1 MRIASLENTKIPGED
16 VPFRKGQPARRV
28 YLRCMPLL
36 LTDFWSFTA
45 VFWWVFVLVMGG
57 IAVWF
62 FSMLLRQK
70 RGSQGDLAKQLD
82 IIEHFSKSVFRQNTP
97 EDIVWDIAA
106 SCIEQL
112 GLEDCVIYLKDARRQ
127 VWVQKAAFGP
137 KNVDYRAI
145 HEPIDL
151 GFGQGIVGRVGARGV
166 AEIVHD
172 TSKDPDYVVDD
183 AVRGSEMAV
192 PILCDGEVIG
202 VIDSEHTMPGFFKP
216 FHLKVLQ
223 NVANICGQKV
233 GRSLGEERLAEF
245 ARFFQINPNPVMRL
259 GVEGKVMLANNASR
273 EAFGPDVQEGNRL
286 TPKHALWAS
295 LTEAMQGQ
303 AVARFQVDLEGRA
316 FQVTSSSVDDKP
328 FYHVYA
334 VDVTELEKAR
344 ERAAAAEQHKSEF
357 LSVMSHEIR
366 TPLNAILGLTD
377 VLIQGNVPA
386 EDQSAHLSYM
396 QFAGKHLK
404 GLLTDVLD
412 LERLGSGKAEPKAVK
427 FESRGVLERVA
438 EGFASRAE
446 ATGNTLTMRV
456 ADSVPKILLGDV
468 GWLVQILNNL
478 LANALK
484 FTTAGQVKCEATWD
498 EISGLRLAVRDTGEG
513 IPKADLERIL
523 LPFEQSTK
531 EELRVA
537 NEGVGLG
544 LAITKRLIELQQ
556 GEFQVESTLGEG
568 STFVVLLPLGVPKGD
583 EGWWSP
589 DRGEHGQNG
598 PSQRPKPDA
607 PVLVVDD
614 NELNVLVARRMLENW
629 GYAVEVAS
637 SADEA
642 EAQMTESLPFL
653 VLLDIHMPGRSGDEA
668 ARAWRSSDAP
678 WASLPIIALTADAEA
693 STKQLAQQAGMN
705 DVIVKPFNPA
715 HLRSLVELHA
725 GAGGA

>member
-1 MRIASLENTKIPGED
+1 MGIASLENTKIPGED

-286 TPKHALWAS
+286 TPKHALWAT

-715 HLRSLVELHA
+715 HLRSLVELYA

>member
-1 MRIASLENTKIPGED
+1 
-16 VPFRKGQPARRV
+16 
-28 YLRCMPLL
+28 MPLL
-36 LTDFWSFTA
+36 LTAFSSFTA

-62 FSMLLRQK
+62 FSMLVRQK

-82 IIEHFSKSVFRQNTP
+82 IIEHFSKSVFRKNTP

-127 VWVQKAAFGP
+127 VWVQKAAYGP

-151 GFGQGIVGRVGARGV
+151 GFGQGIVGRVGASGV

-183 AVRGSEMAV
+183 AVRGSELAV

-259 GVEGKVMLANNASR
+259 GLEGKVMLANDASR
-273 EAFGPDVQEGNRL
+273 AAFGPEVQEGERL

-295 LTEAMQGQ
+295 LAEAMQGQ
-303 AVARFQVDLEGRA
+303 TVAHFQVDMDGRA
-316 FQVTSSSVDDKP
+316 YQVTASRVDDKP
-328 FYHVYA
+328 YCHVYA
-334 VDVTELEKAR
+334 VEVTALEQAR

-366 TPLNAILGLTD
+366 TPLNAMLGLTD
-377 VLIQGNVPA
+377 LLVQGNVPV
-386 EDQSAHLSYM
+386 EDQIAHLSCM

-412 LERLGSGKAEPKAVK
+412 LERLGSDKAQPKAVK

-446 ATGNTLTMRV
+446 ATGNTLTIHV
-456 ADSVPKILLGDV
+456 ADSVPKVLLGDV

-484 FTTAGQVKCEATWD
+484 FTTEGEVRCDATWEAT
-498 EISGLRLAVRDTGEG
+498 SGLRLAVRDTGAG

-531 EELRVA
+531 EELRAA

-568 STFVVLLPLGVPKGD
+568 STFVVRLPLGVPEGD

-589 DRGEHGQNG
+589 DQGEHGQTK
-598 PSQRPKPDA
+598 PSKPPKPPKPDA

-614 NELNVLVARRMLENW
+614 NELNVLVARRMLEHW
-629 GYAVEVAS
+629 GYAVLVAS

-642 EAQMTESLPFL
+642 EAQMAKTLPFL
-653 VLLDIHMPGRSGDEA
+653 ILLDVHMPDRSGDEA
-668 ARAWRSSDAP
+668 ARAWRSSDQP
-678 WASLPIIALTADAEA
+678 WASLPIIALTADAEMG
-693 STKQLAQQAGMN
+693 TRERAQRAGMN
-705 DVIVKPFNPA
+705 DVVVKPFNPA
-715 HLRSLVELHA
+715 HLRSLVELYA
-725 GAGGA
+725 GAGGD

>member
-1 MRIASLENTKIPGED
+1 
-16 VPFRKGQPARRV
+16 
-28 YLRCMPLL
+28 MPLL
-36 LTDFWSFTA
+36 LTAFSSFTA

-62 FSMLLRQK
+62 FSMLVRQK

-82 IIEHFSKSVFRQNTP
+82 IIEHFSKSVFRKNTP

-127 VWVQKAAFGP
+127 VWVQKAAYGP

-151 GFGQGIVGRVGARGV
+151 GFGQGIVGRVGASGV

-183 AVRGSEMAV
+183 AVRGSELTV

-259 GVEGKVMLANNASR
+259 GLEGKVMLANDASR
-273 EAFGPDVQEGNRL
+273 AAFGPEVQEGERL
-286 TPKHALWAS
+286 THKHALWAS
-295 LTEAMQGQ
+295 LAEAMQGQ
-303 AVARFQVDLEGRA
+303 TVAHFQVDMDGRA
-316 FQVTSSSVDDKP
+316 YQVTASRVDDKP
-328 FYHVYA
+328 YCHVYA
-334 VDVTELEKAR
+334 VEVTALEQAR

-366 TPLNAILGLTD
+366 TPLNAMLGLTD
-377 VLIQGNVPA
+377 LLVQGNVPV
-386 EDQSAHLSYM
+386 EDQIAHLSYM

-412 LERLGSGKAEPKAVK
+412 LERLGSDKAQPKAVK

-446 ATGNTLTMRV
+446 ATSNTLTIHV
-456 ADSVPKILLGDV
+456 ADSVPKVLLGDV

-484 FTTAGQVKCEATWD
+484 FTTEGEVRCDATWEAT
-498 EISGLRLAVRDTGEG
+498 SGLRLAVRDTGAG

-523 LPFEQSTK
+523 LPFEQCNK
-531 EELRVA
+531 EELRAA

-556 GEFQVESTLGEG
+556 GEFEVESTLGEG
-568 STFVVLLPLGVPKGD
+568 STFVVRLPFGVPEGD
-583 EGWWSP
+583 EEWWSQ
-589 DRGEHGQNG
+589 DQGEDGQIK
-598 PSQRPKPDA
+598 PCKPPKPDD

-629 GYAVEVAS
+629 GYAVMVAS

-642 EAQMTESLPFL
+642 EAQMAKTLPFL
-653 VLLDIHMPGRSGDEA
+653 VLLDVHMPGRSGDEA
-668 ARAWRSSDAP
+668 ARAWRSSDQP
-678 WASLPIIALTADAEA
+678 WASLPIIALTADAEIG
-693 STKQLAQQAGMN
+693 TKERARRAGMN
-705 DVIVKPFNPA
+705 DVVVKPFNPA
-715 HLRSLVELHA
+715 HLRSLVELYA
-725 GAGGA
+725 GAGGY

>member
-1 MRIASLENTKIPGED
+1 
-16 VPFRKGQPARRV
+16 
-28 YLRCMPLL
+28 MPLL
-36 LTDFWSFTA
+36 LTAFSSFTA

-62 FSMLLRQK
+62 FSMLVRQK

-127 VWVQKAAFGP
+127 VWVQKAAYGP

-151 GFGQGIVGRVGARGV
+151 GFGQGIVGRVGASGV

-183 AVRGSEMAV
+183 AVRRSELTV

-259 GVEGKVMLANNASR
+259 GLEGKVMLANDASPA
-273 EAFGPDVQEGNRL
+273 AFGPEVQEGKRL

-295 LTEAMQGQ
+295 LAEAMQGQ
-303 AVARFQVDLEGRA
+303 TVAHFQVDMDGRA
-316 FQVTSSSVDDKP
+316 YQVTASRVDDKP
-328 FYHVYA
+328 YCHVYA
-334 VDVTELEKAR
+334 VEVTALEQAR

-366 TPLNAILGLTD
+366 TPLNAMLGLTD
-377 VLIQGNVPA
+377 LLVQGNVPV
-386 EDQSAHLSYM
+386 EDQIAHLSYM

-412 LERLGSGKAEPKAVK
+412 LERLGSDKAQPKAVK
-427 FESRGVLERVA
+427 FECRGVLERVA

-446 ATGNTLTMRV
+446 ATGNTLTIHV
-456 ADSVPKILLGDV
+456 AVSVPKVLLGDV

-484 FTTAGQVKCEATWD
+484 FTSEGEVRCDATWEAT
-498 EISGLRLAVRDTGEG
+498 SGLRLAVRDTGAG

-531 EELRVA
+531 EELRAA

-568 STFVVLLPLGVPKGD
+568 STFVVRLPLGVPEGD

-589 DRGEHGQNG
+589 DQGEDGQIK
-598 PSQRPKPDA
+598 PSEPPKPDA

-614 NELNVLVARRMLENW
+614 NELNVLVARRMLEHW
-629 GYAVEVAS
+629 GYAVLVAS

-642 EAQMTESLPFL
+642 EAQMAKTLPFL
-653 VLLDIHMPGRSGDEA
+653 ILLDVHMPGRSGDEA
-668 ARAWRSSDAP
+668 ARAWRSSDQP
-678 WASLPIIALTADAEA
+678 WASLPIVALTADAEIG
-693 STKQLAQQAGMN
+693 TKERAQHAGMN
-705 DVIVKPFNPA
+705 DVVVKPFNPA
-715 HLRSLVELHA
+715 HLRSLVELYA
-725 GAGGA
+725 GAGGD

>member
-286 TPKHALWAS
+286 TPKHALWAT

-377 VLIQGNVPA
+377 VLIQGNVPV

-715 HLRSLVELHA
+715 HLRSLVELYA